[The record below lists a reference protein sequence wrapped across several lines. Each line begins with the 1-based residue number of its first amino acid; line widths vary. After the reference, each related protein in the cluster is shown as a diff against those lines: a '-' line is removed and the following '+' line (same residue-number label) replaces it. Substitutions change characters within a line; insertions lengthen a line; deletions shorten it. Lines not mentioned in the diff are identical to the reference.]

1 MKHHF
6 KASLS
11 FPSFFPLISLLLFRH
26 FLTATLW
33 LGVGELPPVADPGQG
48 HCWLQVGGSGGG
60 VGRGAPAPKCI
71 ISSPASCAF
80 DPHLLLWA
88 NCCPVSTILKNL
100 Q

>member
-60 VGRGAPAPKCI
+60 LGGGRWLQNALFQAP
-71 ISSPASCAF
+71 
-80 DPHLLLWA
+80 PHVPL
-88 NCCPVSTILKNL
+88 ILICYCGQTAVPFPL
-100 Q
+100 F